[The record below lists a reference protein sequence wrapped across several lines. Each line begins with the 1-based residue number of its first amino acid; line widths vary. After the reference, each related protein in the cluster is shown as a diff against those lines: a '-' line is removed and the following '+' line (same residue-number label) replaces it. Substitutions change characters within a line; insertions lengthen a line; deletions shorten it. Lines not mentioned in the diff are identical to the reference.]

1 MGGINVNELLLK
13 LIGRTWW
20 KDFRRNHRQTCMDCW
35 LVMKETKYWAY
46 SFRDNQKEYIT
57 FFLKPQVVHRSVWQI
72 HNNKKKIVWRL
83 LFERLQKIDLERKL
97 NIKLETG
104 IWKSCLTDKVLLTTV
119 KNTRKNQK
127 NLFAERNVKGIHLV
141 SYFLS
146 GVLRMSYEIQNKIN
160 ITLCKKT
167 VVIYS
172 TWQRNCCN
180 ERGFAWT

>member
-72 HNNKKKIVWRL
+72 HNNKKKDCMKTAFWAVTKNRL
-83 LFERLQKIDLERKL
+83 RKKTKYKIGNWHLKILLD
-97 NIKLETG
+97 
-104 IWKSCLTDKVLLTTV
+104 WQFLLTTV
-119 KNTRKNQK
+119 KNTRKKQK